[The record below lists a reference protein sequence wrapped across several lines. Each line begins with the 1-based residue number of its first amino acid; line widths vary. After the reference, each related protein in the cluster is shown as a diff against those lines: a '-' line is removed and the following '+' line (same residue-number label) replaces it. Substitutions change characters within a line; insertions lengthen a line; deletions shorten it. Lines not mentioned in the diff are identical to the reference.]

1 MSIRTITYKQY
12 KGVMSC
18 IVNRMLK
25 LQVTTLPIDTGMAN
39 RLKKEVIRMYLYKKM
54 EIFFIVMLVTLLTGC
69 GGGSAGS
76 SSAGSSSGA
85 SSIQAVE
92 TALASKAV
100 QQGQI
105 TDSVTGEPLA
115 NVEVNIGSHTTTT
128 DEQGFYELKDITAS
142 DNAVITFK
150 HESYYLNSEIIA
162 IKEYS
167 NGTTLSPNYLEFSL
181 DKYDTQ
187 HNDDSQNEKIWNTNF
202 GIEIP
207 GGIYTDDEGND
218 YSGNVIAKVAYE
230 DVSTEKGRDVF
241 PGAYEGKNTNDVIVP
256 FVSYGF
262 MVIDLKD
269 ESDTALS
276 ISGDIVLTFHTAT
289 GATEDI
295 IPLWYYDYAQGIWIE
310 EGYATRLSDGKYEGT
325 VSHPGTWSLS
335 QPVEDA
341 SSIYTDRI
349 LYPDGTPVTNLRVH
363 AVGNNWIRTDLS
375 TDENGV
381 FEIEVIPGED
391 FSLKAYH
398 YEDKYGA
405 ESATIQAVAPG
416 DITNKIN

>member
-1 MSIRTITYKQY
+1 MSIKTITDKQY
-12 KGVMSC
+12 KSVMNR
-18 IVNRMLK
+18 IVNQMVK
-25 LQVTTLPIDTGMAN
+25 SSVTTLAIKTMMAN
-39 RLKKEVIRMYLYKKM
+39 QLKKEVIQMYLYKKM

-69 GGGSAGS
+69 GGGGGG
-76 SSAGSSSGA
+76 GSSSGD
-85 SSIQAVE
+85 SSIQAGE
-92 TALASKAV
+92 TLSISKAI

-105 TDSVTGEPLA
+105 TDSVTGEPLV

-128 DEQGFYELKDITAS
+128 DAQGFYELKDITAS
-142 DNAVITFK
+142 NKAVITFK

-167 NGTTLSPNYLEFSL
+167 NGTTLSPNYLEFAL
-181 DKYDTQ
+181 DKYDDSQ
-187 HNDDSQNEKIWNTNF
+187 NDDSQNEKLWNTNF

-207 GGIYTDDEGND
+207 AGIYTDNAGND

-230 DVSTEKGRDVF
+230 DTSTQKGRDVF

-269 ESDTALS
+269 EFGTGLNISD
-276 ISGDIVLTFHTAT
+276 DIVLTFHTAVGET
-289 GATEDI
+289 ADI
-295 IPLWYYDYAQGIWIE
+295 IPLWYYDYDQGLWIE
-310 EGYATRLSDGKYEGT
+310 EGYATLLADGKYEGT

-335 QPVEDA
+335 QPIEDA
-341 SSIYTDRI
+341 AGIYTDRI
-349 LYPDGTPVTNLRVH
+349 VYPDGTPVKNLRVH
-363 AVGNNWIRTDLS
+363 AVGKNWIRTDLS

-381 FEIEVIPGED
+381 FEVEVIPGEE

-398 YEDKYGA
+398 YEDKYSA
-405 ESATIQAVAPG
+405 ESSTISAVAPG
-416 DITNKIN
+416 DIANKIN